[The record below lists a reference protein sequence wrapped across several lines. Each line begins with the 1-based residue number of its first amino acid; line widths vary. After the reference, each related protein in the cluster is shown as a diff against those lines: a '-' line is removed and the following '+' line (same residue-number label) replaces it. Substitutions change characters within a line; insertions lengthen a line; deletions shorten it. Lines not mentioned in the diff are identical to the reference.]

1 MRFYFVYSKLNKVN
15 NKKILITGINGFV
28 GEHVAREFKNQGH
41 FVIGVGHSDTPN
53 EKVRDLINEYINCNL
68 LDETQVN
75 EKLDLSEVAAIIH
88 LAGLGSV
95 GESFQI
101 PRRYITENG
110 LIAYNILQRAADTSM
125 PGRIIVVST
134 GALYDPSQPL
144 PLSEDAITSPNS
156 PYAVGK
162 LMTEDVTK
170 YFRKRGVDAVIA
182 RPFNHIGPG
191 QSTSFILPDF
201 YEQLLASQDSGKM
214 LVGNIETRRD
224 YTDVR
229 DIAHAYGMIALAP
242 SLKHDT
248 YNICSGR
255 SLSGRQILEIIKES
269 VPTSGDVMIEV
280 DQTKIRPNDIMDIVG
295 NSTRLQEELGWSPA
309 YAIDQTIKDF
319 ISAK

>member
-1 MRFYFVYSKLNKVN
+1 MN

-41 FVIGVGHSDTPN
+41 YVIGTGNSEKPS
-53 EKVRDLINEYINCNL
+53 EKVSDLVDEYINCDL
-68 LDETQVN
+68 LDEEQVN
-75 EKLDLSEVAAIIH
+75 SKLNLSEVSVVIH

-125 PGRIIVVST
+125 PGRVVIVST
-134 GALYDPSQPL
+134 GALYDPNQPL
-144 PLSEDAITSPNS
+144 PFSEQAATSSNS

-170 YFRKRGVDAVIA
+170 YFRKRGVDAVVV

-191 QSTSFILPDF
+191 QGKGFILPDF
-201 YEQLLASQDSGKM
+201 HAQLLASQDAGKM
-214 LVGNIETRRD
+214 HVGNIKTKRD

-229 DIAHAYGMIALAP
+229 DIARAYRMIAFAP
-242 SLKHDT
+242 SLKHDI
-248 YNICSGR
+248 YNICSGK
-255 SLSGRQILEIIKES
+255 SLAGLDILTMLKQAVGKPSVEFEIDPKL
-269 VPTSGDVMIEV
+269 VRPT
-280 DQTKIRPNDIMDIVG
+280 DIMDNYG
-295 NSTRLQEELGWSPA
+295 DSSRLRDELGWQPEIS
-309 YAIDQTIKDF
+309 IDQTVKDF
-319 ISAK
+319 VQWAS